1 MNISKQKILIIAAHP
16 DDEILGCGG
25 MMLKALKLKSE
36 IFVLFLGEGVSARY
50 DLKNSLG
57 KDSIKAREI
66 REKEAKKVLNYLKI
80 KNYVFEHRLC
90 TRFDELPIL
99 NIVKSIENIINKF
112 KPSIIFT
119 HNPSEVNIDHKITY
133 KATEIATRPINR
145 SFLKE
150 IYSYEIPCSGNWK
163 FSETFKP
170 NVFLDIEDVWKK
182 KIKAIKFYK
191 NELRKYPHPRSLKGV
206 EIISRYRGLQSGIML
221 AEAFRL
227 ERSIL

>member
-1 MNISKQKILIIAAHP
+1 MQF
-16 DDEILGCGG
+16 C
-25 MMLKALKLKSE
+25 
-36 IFVLFLGEGVSARY
+36 
-50 DLKNSLG
+50 
-57 KDSIKAREI
+57 
-66 REKEAKKVLNYLKI
+66 
-80 KNYVFEHRLC
+80 
-90 TRFDELPIL
+90 
-99 NIVKSIENIINKF
+99 
-112 KPSIIFT
+112 
-119 HNPSEVNIDHKITY
+119 ITY
-133 KATEIATRPINR
+133 RIEW